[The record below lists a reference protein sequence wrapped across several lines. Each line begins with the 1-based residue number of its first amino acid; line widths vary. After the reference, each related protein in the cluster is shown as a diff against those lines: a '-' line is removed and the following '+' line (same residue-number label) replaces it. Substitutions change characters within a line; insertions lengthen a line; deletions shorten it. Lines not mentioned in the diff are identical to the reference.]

1 MVLLQILRIRE
12 IYVLR
17 EVINLEG
24 LLLLI
29 TVLVLI
35 HLNRHLLLR
44 ISLSVL
50 VIILIH
56 RILQS
61 NFALLKVHIPPNG
74 TLIQD

>member
-12 IYVLR
+12 IYALH
-17 EVINLEG
+17 EVINLVG
-24 LLLLI
+24 LLLLT